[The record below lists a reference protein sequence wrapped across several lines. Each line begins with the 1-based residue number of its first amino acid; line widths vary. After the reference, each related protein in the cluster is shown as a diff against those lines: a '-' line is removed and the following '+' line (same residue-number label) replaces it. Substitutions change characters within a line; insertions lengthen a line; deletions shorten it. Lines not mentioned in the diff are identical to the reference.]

1 MNEEAPQEWRRSPT
15 ESKNTRKNGGAKL
28 SLAFFGYLL
37 KADRLFWA
45 MQKSNR

>member
-37 KADRLFWA
+37 KSRQAFLGNA
-45 MQKSNR
+45 KK